1 MGPSILLQAKASKVP
16 PMGIVF
22 MDCLGHFHSRLTRNM
37 KIKVFI
43 LCITCVWTRF
53 SQFIV
58 LEDMTSNSVLQAVK
72 TAAYQ
77 IGGGLPLLVHS
88 DSASSFIPLSRLEA
102 PTDDEG
108 GQESQNSQSVKTF
121 NPKSFKSKSIMEK
134 QPCRGRSQTI

>member
-1 MGPSILLQAKASKVP
+1 
-16 PMGIVF
+16 
-22 MDCLGHFHSRLTRNM
+22 
-37 KIKVFI
+37 
-43 LCITCVWTRF
+43 
-53 SQFIV
+53 
-58 LEDMTSNSVLQAVK
+58 MTSNSVLQAVK

-121 NPKSFKSKSIMEK
+121 NLRKVFQRHNIILKVSSLKASWRNSLAEAIVKQFKSTLKKSGLYQLLFYPHGNMWC
-134 QPCRGRSQTI
+134 PRYNSS